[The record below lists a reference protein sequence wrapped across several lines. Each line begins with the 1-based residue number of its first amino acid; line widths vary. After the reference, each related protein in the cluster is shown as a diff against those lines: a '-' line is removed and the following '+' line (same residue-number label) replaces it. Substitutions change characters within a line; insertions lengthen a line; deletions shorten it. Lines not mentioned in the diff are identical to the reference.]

1 MKIVDLIAEDAGGMG
16 AGSVATVV
24 MPMMRQHRKRT
35 ARSMRKESGN
45 GIIRRV
51 PYNNIAEE
59 LYAALEEKWS
69 EKYKRSINCDNP
81 KGFSQRAHCQGRKK
95 NG

>member
-1 MKIVDLIAEDAGGMG
+1 MKIVELIAEDAGGMG
-16 AGSVATVV
+16 AGSVAVLA
-24 MPMMRQHRKRT
+24 MPFMRPHRKRKT
-35 ARSMRKESGN
+35 RSMRKESGN
-45 GIIRRV
+45 EILRRM

-59 LYAALEEKWS
+59 LAAALEEKWT

-81 KGFSQRAHCQGRKK
+81 KGFSQKAHCQGRK

>member
-1 MKIVDLIAEDAGGMG
+1 MKIADLITEDAGGMG
-16 AGSVATVV
+16 ASSVAAVA
-24 MPMMRQHRKRT
+24 MPFMRPHRKRKT
-35 ARSMRKESGN
+35 RSMRKESGN
-45 GIIRRV
+45 EILRRM

-59 LYAALEEKWS
+59 LAAALEEKWT

-81 KGFSQRAHCQGRKK
+81 KGFSQRAHCQGRK